1 MSSSSVVPP
10 VVRAFGM
17 SSLRR
22 AANTRRE
29 LEKKIAKLQNTRI
42 ERMDKNEVKKIV
54 NHIKKYIKLD
64 SKQTNNLN
72 TFTRAYLKPGKNI
85 IKTLRNRFIKI
96 YSLPKSAKTRKLRT
110 TIYKDKNSNFTTGQK
125 ITSAIKHTIQDAQG
139 EAIGINNA
147 ETMMNKYSERGAFN
161 DYKTFIRFW
170 RQDNNFQDMI
180 SLLWGDIMWDRRSNG
195 VAINSRQKKTLEK
208 DFENKCDINPEID
221 IPVSTDNHE
230 HGADNKGVKCCSLF
244 KNGFVAHRIG
254 TGIIEGSSR
263 MCGYGFKSNVTKNKA
278 FSGGTRKNRK
288 SNDKTRKVRR

>member
-10 VVRAFGM
+10 VVKAFGM
-17 SSLRR
+17 SNLRR

-85 IKTLRNRFIKI
+85 IRKLRNRFIQI
-96 YSLPKSAKTRKLRT
+96 YSQPKSAKSRKVRT
-110 TIYKDKNSNFTTGQK
+110 TVYKDKNYNFNTGQK
-125 ITSAIKHTIQDAQG
+125 ITSDIKRSIEHVQE
-139 EAIGINNA
+139 EAISKNHI

-263 MCGYGFKSNVTKNKA
+263 MCGYGFKSDVKKNKT
-278 FSGGTRKNRK
+278 FSGGTRKNRI
-288 SNDKTRKVRR
+288 SNNKTRKLRR